1 MQSFIWL
8 YAFIFI
14 SQKGKFYLHICIDV
28 YILYIKY
35 IYNISRRGICMQI
48 IISNSSK
55 EPIYEQI
62 YAQIKKLIL
71 TGQLQEGQPLPS
83 MRQLAKDLEI
93 SVITTKRAYEEL
105 EKNGYIYSIVGKG
118 SFISEQNS
126 EMMKERKMK
135 AIEEKL
141 LVAIQ
146 NAKEMDISL
155 AELKAMLTLLYT
167 EDE

>member
-1 MQSFIWL
+1 
-8 YAFIFI
+8 
-14 SQKGKFYLHICIDV
+14 
-28 YILYIKY
+28 
-35 IYNISRRGICMQI
+35 MQI

-71 TGQLQEGQPLPS
+71 TGDLQEGQSLPS

-105 EKNGYIYSIVGKG
+105 EKNGFIYSIVGKG
-118 SFISEQNS
+118 SFISEQNK
-126 EMMKERKMK
+126 EMMRERKIK
-135 AIEEKL
+135 VVEENL
-141 LVAIQ
+141 LIAIQ
-146 NAKEMDISL
+146 NAKEMNIGLS
-155 AELKAMLTLLYT
+155 ELKEMLTLLYS